1 MKLSDLIDHV
11 EYVSDDKGSLKCAE
25 ISETS
30 EDGKILNVYC
40 LYSMTLS
47 NLIVISD
54 NLEEEIGEVLID
66 VPCRMK
72 IHLNDIDV
80 SSRTCSFT
88 CDLYKFH
95 VFIEGMSNGRKFL
108 RQVELQINADLESR
122 KINLL
127 ELLEIRPVLKS
138 LE

>member
-25 ISETS
+25 IRETS

-40 LYSMTLS
+40 LHSMTLS

-54 NLEEEIGEVLID
+54 DLEEEIDEVLID

-95 VFIEGMSNGRKFL
+95 VFIEEMSNRRNL
-108 RQVELQINADLESR
+108 IRQVELQINANLESG

>member
-25 ISETS
+25 IRETS

-40 LYSMTLS
+40 LHSMTLS

-54 NLEEEIGEVLID
+54 DLEEEIDEVLID

-95 VFIEGMSNGRKFL
+95 VFIEEMSNRRNL
-108 RQVELQINADLESR
+108 IRQAELQINANLESG

>member
-25 ISETS
+25 IRETS

-40 LYSMTLS
+40 LHSMTLS

-54 NLEEEIGEVLID
+54 NLEEEIDEVLID

-95 VFIEGMSNGRKFL
+95 VFIEEMSNRRNL
-108 RQVELQINADLESR
+108 IRQVELQINANLESG

>member
-1 MKLSDLIDHV
+1 MASFFCI
-11 EYVSDDKGSLKCAE
+11 E
-25 ISETS
+25 
-30 EDGKILNVYC
+30 
-40 LYSMTLS
+40 
-47 NLIVISD
+47 
-54 NLEEEIGEVLID
+54 
-66 VPCRMK
+66 
-72 IHLNDIDV
+72 
-80 SSRTCSFT
+80 SR
-88 CDLYKFH
+88 KFH